1 MITLA
6 EGVTDRHNMSLFLER
21 DSGKPHPAG
30 FEVTRRNIFDPEDDA
45 LCEDEGAHTSRLFP
59 NEEKLVMESGIVL
72 TNSKWTSDLCAKPG
86 CEKKPRFD
94 SIFCSDSCGVSTLE
108 KDLLKSIR
116 FASTIHPSSLR
127 S

>member
-1 MITLA
+1 MLTPA
-6 EGVTDRHNMSLFLER
+6 EGVTDRHNMTLFLER

-45 LCEDEGAHTSRLFP
+45 LAGDGGAHVHDIFP
-59 NEEKLVMESGIVL
+59 NEKKLEMPSDVVL
-72 TNSKWTSDLCAKPG
+72 TDSRWDSDVCAKPG
-86 CEKKPRFD
+86 CGKRPRFD

-108 KDLLKSIR
+108 TDLLKSIR